1 MPRRQLTD
9 RFCDHAKTNGQQ
21 IDYFDEAVA
30 GLALRVSPTKKAWT
44 WLYTQGGK
52 RKRLTF
58 ATYPATSLAGARAK
72 VELMRQEIEAGRDPL
87 PQAETF
93 KAICEEYLRR
103 CRLRTKAD
111 RQRCLERLVW
121 PVFGSRPIGE
131 IRRSEIVRLLDG
143 IEDANGSVMADRT
156 LALVRTIMNYHASR
170 SDEFRSPIVKGMA
183 RTRPKERQRER
194 ILSDDELRKV
204 WATSDGVF
212 GAFVRFILLT
222 AARRNEAAGMTWAEI
237 DGRDWTL
244 PAKRNK
250 AKVDLVRPLSDMAL
264 AVLGSL
270 LVPPIPAA
278 QSKPG
283 GLFTKANNGFVFTTD
298 GVTPI
303 SGFSKFKRG
312 LDKASGTAGWTLHDL
327 RRTARSLMSR
337 CGVSPDVA
345 ERCLGHVIGG
355 VRGIYDRHEYHAEK
369 KLAFEKLAAQ
379 VDRIIN
385 PVENVVAIRP

>member
-9 RFCDHAKTNGQQ
+9 RFCDHAKTDGQQ
-21 IDYFDEAVA
+21 IDYFDEAVS

-121 PVFGSRPIGE
+121 PVFGLRPIGE

-170 SDEFRSPIVKGMA
+170 SDDFRSPIVKGMA

-194 ILSDDELRKV
+194 TLSDDELRSV
-204 WATSDGVF
+204 WAAASGVF
-212 GAFVRFILLT
+212 GSMVKFILLT
-222 AARRNEAAGMTWAEI
+222 AARRSEASAMRRAEI

-244 PAKRNK
+244 PAARNK
-250 AKVDLVRPLSDMAL
+250 AKIDFVRPLSDTAL
-264 AVLGSL
+264 AVLP
-270 LVPPIPAA
+270 V
-278 QSKPG
+278 
-283 GLFTKANNGFVFTTD
+283 TD
-298 GVTPI
+298 GSQYVFSTDGKTPI
-303 SGFSKFKRG
+303 SGFSKFKVS
-312 LDKASGTAGWTLHDL
+312 LDRASGTSGWTLHDC

-337 CGVSPDVA
+337 AGVSADVA

-355 VRGIYDRHEYHAEK
+355 VRGTYDRHEYHREK
-369 KLAFEKLAAQ
+369 QLAFEALAAQ
-379 VDRIIN
+379 IDRILR
-385 PVENVVAIRP
+385 PQENVVGLRR

>member
-9 RFCDHAKTNGQQ
+9 RFCDHAKTDGQQ
-21 IDYFDEAVA
+21 IDYFDEAVS

-170 SDEFRSPIVKGMA
+170 SDDFRSPIVKGMA
-183 RTRPKERQRER
+183 RTKPKERQRER
-194 ILSDDELRKV
+194 TLTDDELRSV
-204 WATSDGVF
+204 WAAASGVF
-212 GAFVRFILLT
+212 GSMVKFILLT
-222 AARRNEAAGMTWAEI
+222 AARRSEASAMRRAEI

-244 PAKRNK
+244 PAARNK
-250 AKVDLVRPLSDMAL
+250 AKIDFVRPLSDTAL
-264 AVLGSL
+264 AVLP
-270 LVPPIPAA
+270 V
-278 QSKPG
+278 
-283 GLFTKANNGFVFTTD
+283 TD
-298 GVTPI
+298 GSQYVFSTDGKTPI
-303 SGFSKFKRG
+303 SGFSKFKVS
-312 LDKASGTAGWTLHDL
+312 LDRASGTSGWTLHDC

-337 CGVSPDVA
+337 AGVSADVA

-355 VRGIYDRHEYHAEK
+355 VRGTYDRHEYHREK
-369 KLAFEKLAAQ
+369 QLAFEALAAQ
-379 VDRIIN
+379 IDRILR
-385 PVENVVAIRP
+385 PQENVVGLRR

>member
-9 RFCDHAKTNGQQ
+9 RFCDHAKTDGQQ
-21 IDYFDEAVA
+21 IDYFDEAVR

-121 PVFGSRPIGE
+121 PVFGLRPIGE

-170 SDEFRSPIVKGMA
+170 SDDFRSPIVKGMA

-194 ILSDDELRKV
+194 TLSDDELRSV
-204 WATSDGVF
+204 WAAASGVF
-212 GAFVRFILLT
+212 GSMVKFILLT
-222 AARRNEAAGMTWAEI
+222 AARRSEASAMRRAEI

-244 PAKRNK
+244 PAARNK
-250 AKVDLVRPLSDMAL
+250 AKIDFVRPLSDTAL
-264 AVLGSL
+264 AVLP
-270 LVPPIPAA
+270 V
-278 QSKPG
+278 
-283 GLFTKANNGFVFTTD
+283 TD
-298 GVTPI
+298 GSQYVFSTDGKTPI
-303 SGFSKFKRG
+303 SGFSKFKVS
-312 LDKASGTAGWTLHDL
+312 LDRASGTSGWTLHDC

-337 CGVSPDVA
+337 AGVSADVA

-355 VRGIYDRHEYHAEK
+355 VRGTYDRHEYHREK
-369 KLAFEKLAAQ
+369 QLAFEALAAQ
-379 VDRIIN
+379 IDRILR
-385 PVENVVAIRP
+385 PQENVVGLRR